1 MSKKDKMCITMSAD
15 TKKNLQKIQDRYG
28 LTKSQAIAYAVNSYG
43 YTFNFDNNNKQREEK
58 VTW

>member
-1 MSKKDKMCITMSAD
+1 MSKKDKMCITMSVD
-15 TKKNLQKIQDRYG
+15 TQKNLKKIQDRYG

-43 YTFNFDNNNKQREEK
+43 YAFDTFDNKQRKEK

>member
-15 TKKNLQKIQDRYG
+15 TQKNLKKIQDRYG

-43 YTFNFDNNNKQREEK
+43 YTFDFDNKQRKEK